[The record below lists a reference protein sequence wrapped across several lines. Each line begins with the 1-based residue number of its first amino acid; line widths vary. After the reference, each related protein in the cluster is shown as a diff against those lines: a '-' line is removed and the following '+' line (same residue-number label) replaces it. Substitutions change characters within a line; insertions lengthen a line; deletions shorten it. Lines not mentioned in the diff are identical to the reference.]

1 MTRHLSIAVAMGLV
15 SLTALLTWYWANGL
29 ESSNP
34 YPAPFYWCG
43 AESVPAREAFVA
55 ECRATIDTDKL
66 GRLGLDAWCE
76 ELAKGIYC
84 RQEAGDRYS
93 RISGG
98 LAEQTKVVPC
108 SGATS
113 RAERVVCGRGE

>member
-1 MTRHLSIAVAMGLV
+1 MTRNSVVGLALV
-15 SLTALLTWYWANGL
+15 LTTALLTWYWANGL

-34 YPAPFYWCG
+34 YPATYYWCG
-43 AESVPAREAFVA
+43 PESVPAREALVN
-55 ECRATIDTDKL
+55 ECMATIHAETL
-66 GRLGLDAWCE
+66 NRISQVAWCE

-84 RQEAGDRYS
+84 RQEAGYRYS

-98 LAEQTKVVPC
+98 LAEQTAVVPC

-113 RAERVVCGRGE
+113 RAERMVCGKVEW